1 MNDLQIFRND
11 NFGEVRTLIV
21 NDEPYFVGKDV
32 ATILGYKDTADA
44 IKRHVDEDDKRVGE
58 TPTPKGMQK
67 TILINES
74 GLYSLILSSKLPQA
88 KQFKKW
94 VTSEVIPTIRKHGA
108 YMTGETLE
116 QALTSP
122 DFLIKLAT
130 KLKEEQ
136 EKNLNLQAINS
147 RLEVEN
153 EIMQP
158 KAEYFDELVAR
169 NLLTNFRDTSK
180 MFQIKQNEFIK
191 FLLDKKYIYRDNKGK
206 LLPYASKNTGLF
218 EIKETLNFKTDFKT
232 TQTLITPLG
241 REHFRVLVAGLKNN

>member
-21 NDEPYFVGKDV
+21 NDEPYFVAKDV
-32 ATILGYKDTADA
+32 ADILGYQNGSRD
-44 IKRHVDEDDKRVGE
+44 INIHVEEEDRLKYKISTSGQLRE
-58 TPTPKGMQK
+58 Q
-67 TILINES
+67 ILINES

-122 DFLIKLAT
+122 DFLIQLAT

-169 NLLTNFRDTSK
+169 NLLTNFRDTAK

>member
-21 NDEPYFVGKDV
+21 NDEPYFVAKDV
-32 ATILGYKDTADA
+32 ADILGYQNGSRD
-44 IKRHVDEDDKRVGE
+44 INIHVEEEDRLKYKISTSGQLRE
-58 TPTPKGMQK
+58 Q
-67 TILINES
+67 ILINES
-74 GLYSLILSSKLPQA
+74 GLYSLILSSKLPQT

-130 KLKEEQ
+130 KLKDEQ

-169 NLLTNFRDTSK
+169 NLLTNFRDTAK

>member
-21 NDEPYFVGKDV
+21 NDEPYFVAVDV
-32 ATILGYKDTADA
+32 CNILDLKNTTQA
-44 IKRHVDEDDKRVGE
+44 IQKLDEDERTMLNIGRQGE
-58 TPTPKGMQK
+58 ANCV
-67 TILINES
+67 NEY
-74 GLYSLILSSKLPQA
+74 GLYSLILASRKPQA
-88 KQFKKW
+88 KQFKRW
-94 VTSEVIPTIRKHGA
+94 ITHEVIPTIRKHGA

-130 KLKEEQ
+130 KLKDEQ

-169 NLLTNFRDTSK
+169 NLLTNFRDTAK

>member
-1 MNDLQIFRND
+1 MNDLHIFRND

-21 NDEPYFVGKDV
+21 NDEPYFVAKDV
-32 ATILGYKDTADA
+32 ADILGYQNGSRD
-44 IKRHVDEDDKRVGE
+44 INIHVEEEDRLKYKISTSGQLRE
-58 TPTPKGMQK
+58 Q
-67 TILINES
+67 ILINES

-130 KLKEEQ
+130 KLKDEQ

-169 NLLTNFRDTSK
+169 NLLTNFRDTAK

>member
-21 NDEPYFVGKDV
+21 NDEPYFVAKDV
-32 ATILGYKDTADA
+32 ADILGYQNGSRD
-44 IKRHVDEDDKRVGE
+44 INIHVEEEDRLKYKISTSGQLRE
-58 TPTPKGMQK
+58 Q
-67 TILINES
+67 ILINES

-130 KLKEEQ
+130 KLKDEQ

-169 NLLTNFRDTSK
+169 NLLTNFRDTAK

>member
-21 NDEPYFVGKDV
+21 NDEPYFVAVDV
-32 ATILGYKDTADA
+32 CNILDLKNTTQA
-44 IKRHVDEDDKRVGE
+44 IQKLDEDERTMLNIGRQGE
-58 TPTPKGMQK
+58 ANCV
-67 TILINES
+67 NEY
-74 GLYSLILSSKLPQA
+74 GLYSLILASRKPQA
-88 KQFKKW
+88 KQFKRW
-94 VTSEVIPTIRKHGA
+94 ITHEVIPTIRKHGA

-122 DFLIKLAT
+122 DFLIQLAT
-130 KLKEEQ
+130 KLKDEQ

-169 NLLTNFRDTSK
+169 NLLTNFRDTAK

>member
-21 NDEPYFVGKDV
+21 NDEPYFVAVDV
-32 ATILGYKDTADA
+32 CNILDLKNTTQA
-44 IKRHVDEDDKRVGE
+44 IQKLDEDERTMLNIGRQGE
-58 TPTPKGMQK
+58 ANCV
-67 TILINES
+67 NEY
-74 GLYSLILSSKLPQA
+74 GLYSLILASRKPQA
-88 KQFKKW
+88 KQFKRW
-94 VTSEVIPTIRKHGA
+94 ITHEVIPTIRKHGA

-122 DFLIKLAT
+122 DFLIQLAT

-169 NLLTNFRDTSK
+169 NLLTNFRDTAK

-241 REHFRVLVAGLKNN
+241 REHFRVLVDGLKNN

>member
-21 NDEPYFVGKDV
+21 NDEPYFIAVDV
-32 ATILGYKDTADA
+32 CNILDLKNTTQA
-44 IKRHVDEDDKRVGE
+44 IQKLDEDERTMLNIGRQGE
-58 TPTPKGMQK
+58 ANCV
-67 TILINES
+67 NEY
-74 GLYSLILSSKLPQA
+74 GLYSLILASRKPQA
-88 KQFKKW
+88 KQFKRW
-94 VTSEVIPTIRKHGA
+94 ITHEVIPTIRKHGA

-169 NLLTNFRDTSK
+169 NLLTNFRDTAK

>member
-21 NDEPYFVGKDV
+21 NDEPYFVAVDV
-32 ATILGYKDTADA
+32 CNILDLKNTTQA
-44 IKRHVDEDDKRVGE
+44 IQKLDEDERTMLNIGRQGE
-58 TPTPKGMQK
+58 ANCV
-67 TILINES
+67 NEY
-74 GLYSLILSSKLPQA
+74 GLYSLILASRKPQA
-88 KQFKKW
+88 KQFKRW
-94 VTSEVIPTIRKHGA
+94 ITHEVIPTIRKHGA

-122 DFLIKLAT
+122 DFLIQLAT
-130 KLKEEQ
+130 KLKDEQ

-169 NLLTNFRDTSK
+169 NLLTNFRDTAK

-241 REHFRVLVAGLKNN
+241 REHFRVLVDGLKNN

>member
-21 NDEPYFVGKDV
+21 NDEPYFVAKDV
-32 ATILGYKDTADA
+32 ADILGYQNGSRD
-44 IKRHVDEDDKRVGE
+44 INIHVEEEDRLKYKISTSGQLRE
-58 TPTPKGMQK
+58 Q
-67 TILINES
+67 ILINES

-94 VTSEVIPTIRKHGA
+94 VTSEVIPTIRKYGA

-130 KLKEEQ
+130 KLKDEQ

-169 NLLTNFRDTSK
+169 NLLTNFRDTAK

-241 REHFRVLVAGLKNN
+241 REHFRVLVDGLKNN

>member
-21 NDEPYFVGKDV
+21 NDEPYFIAVDV
-32 ATILGYKDTADA
+32 CNILDLKNTTQA
-44 IKRHVDEDDKRVGE
+44 IQKLDEDERTMLNIGRQGE
-58 TPTPKGMQK
+58 ANCV
-67 TILINES
+67 NEY
-74 GLYSLILSSKLPQA
+74 GLYSLILASRKPQA
-88 KQFKKW
+88 KQFKRW
-94 VTSEVIPTIRKHGA
+94 ITHEVIPTIRKHGA

-169 NLLTNFRDTSK
+169 NLLTNFRDTAK

-218 EIKETLNFKTDFKT
+218 EIKETLNFKPDFKT

>member
-21 NDEPYFVGKDV
+21 NDEPYFVAVDV
-32 ATILGYKDTADA
+32 CNILDLKNTTQA
-44 IKRHVDEDDKRVGE
+44 IQKLDEDERTMLNIGRQGE
-58 TPTPKGMQK
+58 ANCV
-67 TILINES
+67 NEY
-74 GLYSLILSSKLPQA
+74 GLYSLILASRKPQA
-88 KQFKKW
+88 KQFKRW
-94 VTSEVIPTIRKHGA
+94 ITHEVIPTIRKHGA

-122 DFLIKLAT
+122 DFLIQLAT

-169 NLLTNFRDTSK
+169 NLLTNFRDTAK